1 MKIEINREIFMKTV
15 GNSVGFIDE
24 HAVSDIFKNFLIE
37 VVNNNQIAITAT
49 DANAHTG
56 IISILNV
63 ESMMQPE
70 SFLVKAKKL
79 NGILKSLENDD
90 NINLELNE
98 KSQLIIKSGRAKFEI
113 ASSSISEYIDRPEV
127 QGKSFELN
135 IGKLLF
141 LIKKVWFAISP
152 DMSRPKMRAG
162 YLKYE
167 DGKLVMIGTDAFQL
181 AYADIEVEE
190 DLSEFLKDGILIAK
204 EDLVRLRKILEVEDP
219 SSNMKVTLQDNTIS
233 LEINNPRDSI
243 STTIW
248 LRLLGTE
255 YVSYSVIFR
264 DKGNEIVIEK
274 QKLKSVLKRAAQALS
289 KDSPI
294 LKFTVSADSLLINS
308 NDEYSSFS
316 ETMEVSYKAEN
327 TLLGVSSRYLNE
339 MVPLIDSQFI
349 VLDILTDEDVI
360 IIHPVSDDETKDR
373 KYFYILMPM
382 DLN

>member
-1 MKIEINREIFMKTV
+1 
-15 GNSVGFIDE
+15 
-24 HAVSDIFKNFLIE
+24 
-37 VVNNNQIAITAT
+37 
-49 DANAHTG
+49 
-56 IISILNV
+56 
-63 ESMMQPE
+63 
-70 SFLVKAKKL
+70 
-79 NGILKSLENDD
+79 
-90 NINLELNE
+90 
-98 KSQLIIKSGRAKFEI
+98 
-113 ASSSISEYIDRPEV
+113 
-127 QGKSFELN
+127 
-135 IGKLLF
+135 
-141 LIKKVWFAISP
+141 
-152 DMSRPKMRAG
+152 MSRPKMRAG

-181 AYADIEVEE
+181 AYAEIEIEE
-190 DLSEFLKDGILIAK
+190 DLSESLKDGILIAK

-233 LEINNPRDSI
+233 LEINNPKDSI

-294 LKFTVSADSLLINS
+294 LKFTVSPDSLLINS

-316 ETMEVSYKAEN
+316 ETMEVSYKADN